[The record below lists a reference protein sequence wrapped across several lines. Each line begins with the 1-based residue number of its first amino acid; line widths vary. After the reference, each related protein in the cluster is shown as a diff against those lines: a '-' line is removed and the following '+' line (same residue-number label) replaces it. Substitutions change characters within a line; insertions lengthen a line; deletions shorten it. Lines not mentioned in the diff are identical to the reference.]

1 MKDQHRGKIDIE
13 GDKRHMSPYKYQANK
28 FMEPFTEKGK
38 GDKRNVQSGR
48 RDYYPTSLRKSG
60 QLLVSVL

>member
-1 MKDQHRGKIDIE
+1 MKEIK
-13 GDKRHMSPYKYQANK
+13 DKLGPYKYQAIK